1 MKTAIHT
8 IYEMAGI
15 AELVFG
21 IARWQRAL
29 SLGQD
34 AVDGVV
40 QQVVEQ
46 ILLFAAQWIDVYG
59 LLQFINRKIRS
70 NGG

>member
-1 MKTAIHT
+1 MKTAIPT

-21 IARWQRAL
+21 IARWQPAL

-46 ILLFAAQWIDVYG
+46 ILLFATQ
-59 LLQFINRKIRS
+59 
-70 NGG
+70 